1 MSAAL
6 KLQVADK
13 FSRASAQYL
22 KHANVQK
29 RSAEILLANMNRRYG
44 HMLDM
49 GAGPMQHHNALSQKS
64 DVLVA
69 LDLSQNML
77 RQGPESAHKVCAD
90 MDMLPFLPSSFD
102 CIFSNFAMQWSSD
115 LPLLLNKLYDVLKP
129 DGSAHLSIV
138 VDGSLREI
146 STAWQGVDN
155 HCHVNRFIEFDRLLQ
170 AAREAGFSVRSIS
183 KRCLVDIFDSPKDA
197 MKSVKNIGANQL
209 NSNTNRR
216 GLVGKKSYQ
225 ALLASYP
232 LAGDCAH
239 VSYEVAFLELT
250 KQ

>member
-29 RSAEILLANMNRRYG
+29 RSAEILLASMNKNYG
-44 HMLDM
+44 CMLDL
-49 GAGPMQHHNALSQKS
+49 GAGPMQHHKALSQKS

-77 RQGPESAHKVCAD
+77 YQGPKEAYKVCAD
-90 MDMLPFLPSSFD
+90 MDNLPFLPSSFD
-102 CIFSNFAMQWSSD
+102 CVFSNFAMQWSSD
-115 LPLLLNKLYDVLKP
+115 LPKLLSKLHEVLKSN
-129 DGSAHLSIV
+129 GRAHLSIV

-146 STAWQGVDN
+146 AAAWKGVDT
-155 HCHVNRFIEFDRLLQ
+155 HCHVNKFIEFEYLLQ
-170 AAREAGFSVRSIS
+170 AARDAGFGVRSVS
-183 KRCLVDIFDSPKDA
+183 KRCLVDMFDSPKEA
-197 MKSVKNIGANQL
+197 LKSVKNIGANQL
-209 NSNTNRR
+209 SGNENRR

-232 LAGDCAH
+232 MNGDCAH

-250 KQ
+250 K